1 MYMYMYVCAIER
13 GYVLHNNTC
22 NKCMY
27 FKCTF
32 NVYAYIHVLCMHVR
46 MYIVHVCMNLGG
58 YYNIIKLKYFG
69 LYNIHT

>member
-22 NKCMY
+22 NKFMY

-32 NVYAYIHVLCMHVR
+32 NVHTYIYYAS
-46 MYIVHVCMNLGG
+46 MYICTLYMYVCPGGG
-58 YYNIIKLKYFG
+58 YYIL
-69 LYNIHT
+69 